1 MRIKK
6 LAAAVL
12 AAAVTTTS
20 SAYAVSF
27 TDIWGHW
34 AEKIIISLADSG
46 IINGITP
53 TEFVPEG
60 TVTRAEF
67 LKMAMETSGIE
78 PVDFREGECLD
89 AVSGD
94 WFCGYMQSALDKGL
108 IPAEMIGGCVIRVV
122 SETDEEGNVV
132 SKAVYTGAFG
142 GNTPITRE
150 EMAVITQN
158 TYQYSLNA
166 NTMRD
171 MNTDFETEFTD
182 IADISEWALQSVK
195 LACAQGFIEGMD
207 DGSFAPTATA
217 TRAQSAAIISRV
229 MDKVKKER

>member
-1 MRIKK
+1 MKLKK
-6 LAAAVL
+6 ITAAVL
-12 AAAVTTTS
+12 AAAVMTANA
-20 SAYAVSF
+20 AYAASF

-34 AEKIIISLADSG
+34 AEKIIIRLADSG
-46 IINGITP
+46 VINGITP
-53 TEFVPEG
+53 TKFAPEG
-60 TVTRAEF
+60 TVTRAQF
-67 LKMAMETSGIE
+67 LKMAMETNGIK

-89 AVSGD
+89 AVKTD
-94 WFCGYMQSALDKGL
+94 WCGGYMQSALDKGL
-108 IPAEMIGGCVIRVV
+108 IPSEMIGGYSVNVV
-122 SETDEEGNVV
+122 SQTDADGNIT

-142 GNTPITRE
+142 PNTPINRE

-166 NTMRD
+166 STMRD
-171 MNTDFETEFTD
+171 MSEPGKKEFSD
-182 IADISEWALQSVK
+182 AENISEWALASVK

-217 TRAQSAAIISRV
+217 TRAQAAAIISRV

>member
-1 MRIKK
+1 MEIKK
-6 LAAAVL
+6 ITAAAL
-12 AAAVTTTS
+12 ASVVMTTAA
-20 SAYAVSF
+20 SAASF
-27 TDIWGHW
+27 SDISGHW
-34 AEKIIISLADSG
+34 AEPVINALADKG
-46 IINGITP
+46 VVNGVSP
-53 TEFVPEG
+53 TAFNPEG

-67 LKMAMETSGIE
+67 LKMAMETNEIK
-78 PVDFREGECLD
+78 PVEFRDGECLD
-89 AVSGD
+89 ALKRD
-94 WFCGYMQSALDKGL
+94 WFCGYLQSALDKGL
-108 IPAEMIGGCVIRVV
+108 IPSEMIGGYTVKVI
-122 SETDEEGNVV
+122 SEKDEDGNIT
-132 SKAVYTGAFG
+132 SKAFYNGVFG

-171 MNTDFETEFTD
+171 MNEALETEFTD
-182 IADISEWALQSVK
+182 SADISEWALQSIK